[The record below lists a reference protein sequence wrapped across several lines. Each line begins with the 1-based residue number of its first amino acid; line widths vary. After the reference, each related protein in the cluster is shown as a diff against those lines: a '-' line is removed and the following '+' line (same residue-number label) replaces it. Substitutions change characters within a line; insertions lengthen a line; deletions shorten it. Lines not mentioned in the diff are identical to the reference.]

1 MVEATRLDLANEFLD
16 AIQEGNEEQADEILE
31 MIAAERESRLFE
43 EIGKLTRELHDSLAS
58 VRTESDL
65 AGMAENEIPDA
76 KERLNFVIEKT
87 EAAANRTMDS
97 VEEILPVSETIR
109 TRAGQ
114 LQEDWSRFQRREMD
128 VEEFKKMGDELVE
141 FLDELTKNSDK
152 IHEGLTN
159 ILMAQDF
166 QDITGQVIRKV
177 IVVVQNVEESLVGLI
192 RKTGVQAVSKKSVS
206 EIEAEGP
213 QMNAKNKDN
222 VVNGQ
227 DDVDDLLSSLGF

>member
-16 AIQEGNEEQADEILE
+16 AIQEGNEEQADDILE

-87 EAAANRTMDS
+87 EEAANRTMDS
-97 VEEILPVSETIR
+97 VEEILPVSEMIR
-109 TRAGQ
+109 TRSGQ

-141 FLDELTKNSDK
+141 FLDELTRNSDK

-192 RKTGVQAVSKKSVS
+192 RKTGVQAVSKKAVS

-213 QMNAKNKDN
+213 QMNAENKDN

>member
-213 QMNAKNKDN
+213 QMNAENKDN

>member
-1 MVEATRLDLANEFLD
+1 METTQLDLANDLLD
-16 AIQEGNEEQADEILE
+16 AIQEGNEEQTDEVLG
-31 MIAAERESRLFE
+31 MIVAERESRLFE
-43 EIGKLTRELHDSLAS
+43 EIGKLTRELHDSLSS

-114 LQEDWSRFQRREMD
+114 LQEGWSKFQRREMD
-128 VEEFKKMGDELVE
+128 VEEFKKMGDELVD
-141 FLDELTKNSDK
+141 FLDELTVNSDK
-152 IHEGLTN
+152 IHVGLNN

-177 IVVVQNVEESLVGLI
+177 IDVVQHVEESLVGLV
-192 RKTGVQAVSKKSVS
+192 RATGVQAAPKKVVS
-206 EIEAEGP
+206 EVEAEGP
-213 QMNAKNKDN
+213 QMNAESKDN

>member
-1 MVEATRLDLANEFLD
+1 VVNATRLDLANEFLD
-16 AIQEGNEEQADEILE
+16 AIQKGNEEHADEILV

-58 VRTESDL
+58 VQSESDL
-65 AGMAENEIPDA
+65 AGIAENDIPDA

-87 EAAANRTMDS
+87 EDAANRTMDA
-97 VEEILPVSETIR
+97 VEDILPVSETIR

-114 LQEDWSRFQRREMD
+114 LQEEWSRFQRREMD
-128 VEEFKKMGDELVE
+128 VSKFKKMGNELVD
-141 FLDELTKNSDK
+141 FLDELNSNSDK
-152 IHEGLTN
+152 IYTGLNN
-159 ILMAQDF
+159 ILMAQDY
-166 QDITGQVIRKV
+166 QDLTGQVIRKV
-177 IVVVQNVEESLVGLI
+177 IEVVQQVEDSLVGLI
-192 RKTGVQAVSKKSVS
+192 RATGVQAGPRKVVS

-213 QMNAKNKDN
+213 QMNVGNKYN

>member
-1 MVEATRLDLANEFLD
+1 MVDATRLDLANEFLD
-16 AIQEGNEEQADEILE
+16 AIQEGNEELADEILA

-43 EIGKLTRELHDSLAS
+43 EIGKLTRELHDSLS
-58 VRTESDL
+58 NVQTETDL
-65 AGMAENEIPDA
+65 AGIAEHEIPDA

-87 EAAANRTMDS
+87 EDAANRTMDA
-97 VEEILPVSETIR
+97 VEEILPVSEMIR

-128 VEEFKKMGDELVE
+128 VSEFKKMGDELVD
-141 FLDELTKNSDK
+141 FLEELTTNSDK
-152 IHEGLTN
+152 IHTGLNN
-159 ILMAQDF
+159 ILLAQDY
-166 QDITGQVIRKV
+166 QDLTGQVIRKV
-177 IVVVQNVEESLVGLI
+177 IEVVQDVEDSLVSLI
-192 RKTGVQAVSKKSVS
+192 RATGVQAAPKKTAS

-213 QMNAKNKDN
+213 QVNAASKSN

>member
-16 AIQEGNEEQADEILE
+16 AIQDGNEEQADEVLA

-43 EIGKLTRELHDSLAS
+43 EIGKLTRELHDSLS
-58 VRTESDL
+58 NVRTESDL
-65 AGMAENEIPDA
+65 AGIAKNEIPDA

-87 EAAANRTMDS
+87 EEAANRTMDP

-109 TRAGQ
+109 TRSGQ
-114 LQEDWSRFQRREMD
+114 LQNDWSKFQRREMD
-128 VEEFKKMGDELVE
+128 VEEFKKMGDELVD
-141 FLDELTKNSDK
+141 FLGELTTNSDK
-152 IHEGLTN
+152 IHEGLNN

-177 IVVVQNVEESLVGLI
+177 IDVVQNVEESLVSLV
-192 RKTGVQAVSKKSVS
+192 RATGVQAAPKKVVS
-206 EIEAEGP
+206 EVEAEGP
-213 QMNAKNKDN
+213 QMNAESKDN

>member
-1 MVEATRLDLANEFLD
+1 VVDATRLDLANEFLD
-16 AIQEGNEEQADEILE
+16 AIQEGNEEHADEVLA

-43 EIGKLTRELHDSLAS
+43 EIGKLTRQLHDSLSS
-58 VRTESDL
+58 VRAESDL
-65 AGMAENEIPDA
+65 AGIAEHEIPDA

-87 EAAANRTMDS
+87 EEAANKTMDV

-128 VEEFKKMGDELVE
+128 VDEFKKMGGELVD
-141 FLDELTKNSDK
+141 FLGELTRNSDT
-152 IHEGLTN
+152 IHSGLNN

-177 IVVVQNVEESLVGLI
+177 IQVVQEVEDSLVGLI
-192 RKTGVQAVSKKSVS
+192 RATGVQATPKKVVS
-206 EIEAEGP
+206 EVEAEGP
-213 QMNAKNKDN
+213 QMNAEDKDN
-222 VVNGQ
+222 VVNDQ

>member
-1 MVEATRLDLANEFLD
+1 MVEATRLDMANEFLD
-16 AIQEGNEEQADEILE
+16 AIQDGNEEQADEILA

-43 EIGKLTRELHDSLAS
+43 EIGKLTRELHDSLSS

-109 TRAGQ
+109 TRSGQ
-114 LQEDWSRFQRREMD
+114 LKEDWSRFQRREMD
-128 VEEFKKMGDELVE
+128 VEEFKKMGDELVD
-141 FLDELTKNSDK
+141 FLDELTTNSDK
-152 IHEGLTN
+152 IHEGLNN

-177 IVVVQNVEESLVGLI
+177 IDVVQHVEESLVSLV
-192 RKTGVQAVSKKSVS
+192 RATGVQAAPKRVIS
-206 EIEAEGP
+206 EVEAEGP
-213 QMNAKNKDN
+213 QMNAESKDN

>member
-1 MVEATRLDLANEFLD
+1 MVDATRLDLANEFID
-16 AIQEGNEEQADEILE
+16 ALQDGNEELADEVLA

-65 AGMAENEIPDA
+65 AGIAENEIPDA
-76 KERLNFVIEKT
+76 KERLNFVIQKT
-87 EAAANRTMDS
+87 EDAANRTMDS
-97 VEEILPVSETIR
+97 VEEILPLSETIR

-128 VEEFKKMGDELVE
+128 VSEFKKMGDELVG
-141 FLDELTKNSDK
+141 FLTELNENSDK
-152 IHEGLTN
+152 IHAGLNN

-177 IVVVQNVEESLVGLI
+177 ISVVQEVENSLVTLI
-192 RKTGVQAVSKKSVS
+192 RATGVQAGAKKVVG
-206 EIEAEGP
+206 EVEAEGP
-213 QMNAKNKDN
+213 QMNAENKDN

>member
-192 RKTGVQAVSKKSVS
+192 RKTGVQAVSKKAVS

-213 QMNAKNKDN
+213 QMNAENKDN